1 MSVNSMTRRASA
13 VLMAALAAMCIAL
26 AALPSLAFAQA
37 DADGSSSFDGAARA
51 ENSWRYCDGQL
62 LDAADLVSASG
73 GESQLAADLSLGSAW
88 SRSANGFLNESGGV
102 IPNAV
107 RKGIDVSEH
116 NHSINWQAVKNSG
129 VDFAIIR
136 CGYGDDYT
144 DQDDEYWLYNV
155 TQCERLGIPYGVY
168 LYSYAE
174 NDEMAKSEAAH
185 VLRLLK
191 GHTPSYP
198 VYLDLEESSMAS
210 TENAAKL
217 ASIATIFCNAV
228 EKAGYTPGVY
238 ANLTWWSKYLT
249 DKAFNQ
255 WDRWVAQYNDS
266 CAYAGQ
272 YNVWQAAS
280 DGVVDGVVGLVD
292 VNFEVAAGDVSLS
305 DWYVTSGV
313 YQYVNYNGIM
323 GNYSGTNLF
332 GPYDDITRGQV
343 ATILWRLAGE
353 PAVEAEDFEDVDADD
368 YYAAAIRWAR
378 SVGVVNGY
386 QDADGEY
393 RLFKP
398 DNSVTR
404 EELAKMFERYAA
416 LVLNMDTETDCALLD
431 EKVDAS
437 AVSPWAR
444 DVMGWAVDAGLI
456 SGVRVNGVDYLNPQN
471 TAWRASMASMVY
483 SLCK

>member
-1 MSVNSMTRRASA
+1 MSMNTTMSRATGA
-13 VLMAALAAMCIAL
+13 LVTALAAACIAL
-26 AALPSLAFAQA
+26 AALPALAFAQ
-37 DADGSSSFDGAARA
+37 DGSEAARA
-51 ENSWRYCDGQL
+51 ENSWRYSDGVL
-62 LDAADLVSASG
+62 IDVADLAAASG
-73 GESQLAADLSLGSAW
+73 GESQLAATTSIDVSKAW
-88 SRSANGFLNESGGV
+88 SRGANGFLNESGGV

-116 NHSINWQAVKNSG
+116 NQVINWQAVKNSG
-129 VDFAIIR
+129 IDFAIIR
-136 CGYGDDYT
+136 CGYGDNYT
-144 DQDDEYWLYNV
+144 DQDDKTWLYNV
-155 TQCERLGIPYGVY
+155 TECERLGIPYGVY

-174 NDEMAKSEAAH
+174 DDEMAKSEAAH

-191 GHTPSYP
+191 GHNPSYP

-210 TENAAKL
+210 ADNAAQL
-217 ASIATIFCNAV
+217 ASIATIFCSAV

-249 DKAFNQ
+249 DKAFNK

-266 CAYAGQ
+266 CAYTGQ

-280 DGVVDGVVGLVD
+280 DGTVNGVVGLVD
-292 VNFEVAAGDVSLS
+292 VNFEVAAGDVLLS
-305 DWYVTSGV
+305 DWYVSSGV

-323 GNYSGTNLF
+323 GNYSGTDLF

-343 ATILWRLAGE
+343 ATILWRMAGE
-353 PAVEAEDFEDVDADD
+353 PDASGEDFEDFEDVDAGE
-368 YYAAAIRWAR
+368 YYAEAIRWAR

-386 QDADGEY
+386 QDEDGEY

-404 EELAKMFERYAA
+404 EELAKMLERYAA
-416 LVLNMDTETDCALLD
+416 LVLDMDTESDCALLD
-431 EKVDAS
+431 EKVDAD

-444 DVMGWAVDAGLI
+444 EVMGWAVDAGLV
-456 SGVRVNGVDYLNPQN
+456 SGVRVGGVDYLNPQD

-483 SLCK
+483 SLVK